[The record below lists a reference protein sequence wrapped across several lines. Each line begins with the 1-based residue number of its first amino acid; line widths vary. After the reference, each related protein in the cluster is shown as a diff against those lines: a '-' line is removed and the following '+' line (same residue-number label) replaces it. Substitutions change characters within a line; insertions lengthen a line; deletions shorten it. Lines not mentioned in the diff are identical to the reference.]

1 MKKSEL
7 YNLVADMR
15 NYETITAKEAEKLAN
30 NRKLAW
36 YEFDKDEYGRE
47 TIFITASLRR
57 EENVSR
63 TLIVA

>member
-15 NYETITAKEAEKLAN
+15 NFETITAKEAEKLIN
-30 NRKLAW
+30 TKKLAW

-47 TIFITASLRR
+47 TLFITASLRR
-57 EENVSR
+57 EENVNR
-63 TLIVA
+63 TLIIA

>member
-1 MKKSEL
+1 MTKTNL

-30 NRKLAW
+30 NKKLAW

-47 TIFITASLRR
+47 TIFITASLRG
-57 EENVSR
+57 EESVSR
-63 TLIVA
+63 TLIIE

>member
-36 YEFDKDEYGRE
+36 YDFDKDEYGRE
-47 TIFITASLRR
+47 TIFITASLRG
-57 EENVSR
+57 EENIHR
-63 TLIVA
+63 TLIIE